1 MIDKLTKYLKIG
13 FRFTNEN
20 WVIILIYFLVSLIVP
35 ILIFF
40 LIGLNALLALLS
52 GFLISSL
59 ESDPIGIG
67 IVAVVGFFVIIFDIV
82 VFSGIILFLSTV
94 FTGIRASIKEL
105 IETEVKPNFDLVFN
119 NFKYF
124 LKRSLKLAF
133 SFLVIKLGLLLI
145 FLTIEGFVVGV
156 FFFLRSLW
164 EVPSSTS
171 IIVGMIV
178 GFLGFITYLIF
189 IIAIV
194 YMSFWKKTSDTQ
206 MVLEDSEWN
215 EAFFKG
221 RTTLHENWKI
231 ILLEYFA
238 IVIIT
243 MVIMYGIQMPI
254 AMLSMIPIIGILF
267 GMISWI
273 VQMTWTTYIAIF
285 DTVVYLLI
293 LGDINKKINI
303 DKLEKKYIKQVDDR
317 REEIPYS

>member
-1 MIDKLTKYLKIG
+1 MIDKLIKYFKIS
-13 FRFTNEN
+13 FKFTNEN
-20 WVIILIYFLVSLIVP
+20 WIIILIYLLVSLVVP
-35 ILIFF
+35 IFIFL
-40 LIGLNALLALLS
+40 LIGLNVILALLS
-52 GFLISSL
+52 IGLISNFG
-59 ESDPIGIG
+59 SDPLNIGI
-67 IVAVVGFFVIIFDIV
+67 IAVVGFFVIIFDILF
-82 VFSGIILFLSTV
+82 FSAIILFFSAV

-105 IETEVKPNFDLVFN
+105 IKTEVKPNFDLVFN

-124 LKRSLKLAF
+124 LKRSLKLSF

-145 FLTIEGFVVGV
+145 FLTIEGFVAGV
-156 FFFLRSLW
+156 FFFLRSLG
-164 EVPSSTS
+164 EAPSIIS
-171 IIVGMIV
+171 IIVGLII
-178 GFLGFITYLIF
+178 GLLGFITYLIF

-254 AMLSMIPIIGILF
+254 AMLSMIPIIGVLF

-293 LGDINKKINI
+293 LGDINKKINLE
-303 DKLEKKYIKQVDDR
+303 KLENKYLQETK
-317 REEIPYS
+317 EN